1 MCLTLQV
8 CGHFPVSAPWPK
20 RFSITFHSALIGVNP
35 SQYDV
40 LPEAWFDDHD
50 RDRNLNFAS
59 CICQIQNDSDCFG
72 RKGNRSKDVTDACKK
87 HGGWCPYSA
96 TLCHFFSESMA
107 SIQSLQ
113 PSKST
118 SGATRGFYLGSI
130 GLRLSCHRLRSH
142 QSDGIHSLP
151 TIRWCGC
158 YSECQ
163 QHQEGHVTQPAKCD

>member
-1 MCLTLQV
+1 MLPAFAEFRMILI
-8 CGHFPVSAPWPK
+8 VSAGRATDPK
-20 RFSITFHSALIGVNP
+20 MSPMHARNM
-35 SQYDV
+35 
-40 LPEAWFDDHD
+40 EAG
-50 RDRNLNFAS
+50 A
-59 CICQIQNDSDCFG
+59 
-72 RKGNRSKDVTDACKK
+72 
-87 HGGWCPYSA
+87 PYSA

-107 SIQSLQ
+107 AIQSIQ

-118 SGATRGFYLGSI
+118 SAAMRGFYLGSI

-163 QHQEGHVTQPAKCD
+163 QHQEGHVTQPAKCDWKANCKQIHVNHDRWKCLTWRSWAWRRELTAAPIFTNNSD